1 MVSHA
6 APCPQDIRPCSQDR
20 DVPGPHGGNLQ
31 ALLPGWPPGDG
42 QPREQDLHLHQEVGA
57 LPSPTLPRNGLKDE
71 TVHLETRSA
80 AEETDVIGHEVL
92 VTLAREDTM
101 DVYVEETSDK
111 LYGVMLCVAL
121 V

>member
-1 MVSHA
+1 M
-6 APCPQDIRPCSQDR
+6 
-20 DVPGPHGGNLQ
+20 
-31 ALLPGWPPGDG
+31 
-42 QPREQDLHLHQEVGA
+42 
-57 LPSPTLPRNGLKDE
+57 
-71 TVHLETRSA
+71 HLETRSA